1 MRFLAR
7 KTVKI
12 GVGQEAGFGEDVPE
26 GVVKI
31 LGDDG
36 LGVVDQHRHVPV
48 AVGMIIALAGKRRVG
63 VGLGC
68 PGEQAADAAC
78 SFADCR

>member
-7 KTVKI
+7 KAVKI
-12 GVGQEAGFGEDVPE
+12 GVGEEAGLGDDVSK

-36 LGVVDQHRHVPV
+36 LG
-48 AVGMIIALAGKRRVG
+48 MN
-63 VGLGC
+63 
-68 PGEQAADAAC
+68 
-78 SFADCR
+78 